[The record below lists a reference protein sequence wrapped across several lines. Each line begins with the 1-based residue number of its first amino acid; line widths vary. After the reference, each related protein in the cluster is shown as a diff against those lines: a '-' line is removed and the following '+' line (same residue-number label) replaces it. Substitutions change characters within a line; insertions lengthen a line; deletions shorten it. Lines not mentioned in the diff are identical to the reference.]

1 MSDSKKIYKILKIA
15 FQLSNFFSYKNI
27 FVHSFNPLVPS
38 VHEKVTDAGLFKY
51 EWPFSRHQALN
62 G

>member
-1 MSDSKKIYKILKIA
+1 MSDSKKIYKILKIT

-51 EWPFSRHQALN
+51 E
-62 G
+62 